1 MKLKHIFAAA
11 ISLLMVTACN
21 DDNTIGTLGNIEL
34 DKTYVSIPAA
44 GGEATV
50 TVKAAGD
57 WQFDKVFQVIT
68 KNKDNTK
75 DTTYYNTPS
84 WLKLDK
90 ESGSAGETKVT
101 LHADATNGGRDTQLE
116 IVCNGQRQYLQVMQG
131 DEQPQEATVAD
142 VLEGPDGKTY
152 RVTGTVEDIYN
163 TTYGNWYLRDK
174 TGRVTIYGTLDKDGK
189 TKNFA
194 SLGIENGDVVTI
206 EGPKTTYGTT
216 VELVDVTVLKIT
228 KAMLKLIDVQS
239 AAVPQNGGDF
249 VVKVAFKGKSVNP
262 AIPAEAQNW
271 LGVSNIRT
279 IAGVPSKTIANP
291 ADTALITFHCQSNSG
306 AVRSANVPITSGST
320 TLTATVKQDGAAG
333 TKALPFTVSQAIS
346 YIKGLGDATSPSQV
360 YIKGTVSEIAKN
372 GEFGSKFGNGSF
384 FLSEDGTY
392 SGSNDKDFEAFRVLW
407 LGNKK
412 WAEGNAQIAPGAE
425 VVVCATVK
433 SYNGVPETA
442 SGYVYSVNGVTTD
455 ANGIGTLAAPFNALG
470 AIEAA
475 NAGSSSNVYVQ
486 GIVSQYANKGEF
498 TEKYGNGSF
507 FISED
512 GTYHNDKA
520 KDFEAYQVYWLG
532 GKKWTAANGQV
543 AAGDKVV
550 IYGPLTTYNGQAETK
565 GKGAAYIYSLNGATA
580 AKRRR

>member
-1 MKLKHIFAAA
+1 M
-11 ISLLMVTACN
+11 T
-21 DDNTIGTLGNIEL
+21 
-34 DKTYVSIPAA
+34 
-44 GGEATV
+44 
-50 TVKAAGD
+50 
-57 WQFDKVFQVIT
+57 
-68 KNKDNTK
+68 
-75 DTTYYNTPS
+75 
-84 WLKLDK
+84 
-90 ESGSAGETKVT
+90 
-101 LHADATNGGRDTQLE
+101 
-116 IVCNGQRQYLQVMQG
+116 
-131 DEQPQEATVAD
+131 
-142 VLEGPDGKTY
+142 
-152 RVTGTVEDIYN
+152 
-163 TTYGNWYLRDK
+163 K
-174 TGRVTIYGTLDKDGK
+174 TG
-189 TKNFA
+189 
-194 SLGIENGDVVTI
+194 
-206 EGPKTTYGTT
+206 
-216 VELVDVTVLKIT
+216 
-228 KAMLKLIDVQS
+228 
-239 AAVPQNGGDF
+239 
-249 VVKVAFKGKSVNP
+249 
-262 AIPAEAQNW
+262 
-271 LGVSNIRT
+271 
-279 IAGVPSKTIANP
+279 
-291 ADTALITFHCQSNSG
+291 
-306 AVRSANVPITSGST
+306 
-320 TLTATVKQDGAAG
+320 
-333 TKALPFTVSQAIS
+333 
-346 YIKGLGDATSPSQV
+346 
-360 YIKGTVSEIAKN
+360 EIAKN

-384 FLSEDGTY
+384 FLSKDGTY

-433 SYNGVPETA
+433 SYNGVPETDK
-442 SGYVYSVNGVTTD
+442 GYVYSVNGVTTD